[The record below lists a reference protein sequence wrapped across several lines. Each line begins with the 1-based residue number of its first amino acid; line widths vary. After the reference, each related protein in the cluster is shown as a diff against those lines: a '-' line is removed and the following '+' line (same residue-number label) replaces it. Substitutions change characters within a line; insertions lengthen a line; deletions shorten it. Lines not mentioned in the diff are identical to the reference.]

1 MSNVVKSPSHPFRGY
16 VAPVG
21 NGVVRP
27 FWSIMIPT
35 FNNAGHLRAALG
47 SVLAQDAGPENM
59 QIEVVDDASVDDTAK
74 VVQETGQGR
83 VSYYRQDRNVG
94 HIANFHSCL
103 LRSTGRIVHLLHG
116 DDAVLPGFY
125 QKLQVAFESNP
136 GLGAAFCRQIFI
148 DGQGNRLSTAPM
160 EQEEAGIIPDAVC
173 RLAREQRIMTPSI
186 AVRRAVYEQLGG
198 FDRRLRCSEDW
209 EMWVRIAASYP
220 VWYEPEPLALY
231 RVHENSNT
239 GRHVRSAEDMAYT
252 RRAIE
257 IFQSYLPAERAVE
270 ITRTARLTYA
280 WSALESAQ
288 RFLETGD
295 GAAFRAQL
303 REGIRFATSL
313 ALLKR
318 SAQLLLRYFATSLRS
333 I

>member
-1 MSNVVKSPSHPFRGY
+1 
-16 VAPVG
+16 
-21 NGVVRP
+21 
-27 FWSIMIPT
+27 
-35 FNNAGHLRAALG
+35 
-47 SVLAQDAGPENM
+47 M

-74 VVQETGQGR
+74 VVQETGRDR

-94 HIANFHSCL
+94 HIANFQSCL
-103 LRSTGRIVHLLHG
+103 RRSTGILVHLLHG

-125 QKLQVAFESNP
+125 QKLQGAFERVP

-148 DGQGNRLSTAPM
+148 DAHCNRLSMAPL
-160 EQEEAGIIPDAVC
+160 EQESAGIIPDAAC
-173 RLAREQRIMTPSI
+173 WLAREQRIMTPSI

-198 FDRRLRCSEDW
+198 FDKRLRCSEDW

-220 VWYEPEPLALY
+220 MWYEPEPLALY

-257 IFQSYLPAERAVE
+257 IFQSYLPPERAAE
-270 ITRTARLTYA
+270 ITRAARLTYA

-303 REGIRFATSL
+303 WEGMRLATSS
-313 ALLKR
+313 ALLNR
-318 SAQLLLRYFATSLRS
+318 AARLLLQYFAKNLRS